1 MDNRLPIN
9 EITINEIA
17 RLFEKEVK
25 KEQGAFCINLVSRH
39 KKTEVS
45 LSIYLEGNG
54 SGLVSVYTENSHL
67 QLQNCNCVILSE
79 MLSEV
84 IFIVETGEKISGMII
99 SKQGD
104 CSLYANVE
112 KSILSSDFTG
122 LSSEKLISAVALSL
136 TEN

>member
-1 MDNRLPIN
+1 
-9 EITINEIA
+9 
-17 RLFEKEVK
+17 
-25 KEQGAFCINLVSRH
+25 
-39 KKTEVS
+39 
-45 LSIYLEGNG
+45 
-54 SGLVSVYTENSHL
+54 
-67 QLQNCNCVILSE
+67 